1 VAGTVRS
8 LGDERGALGGGTK
21 LRGLGVDEHDPLHL
35 SRQLLERLR
44 LPLPRRVAADDR
56 PLDERARLLRRRKRQ
71 ALVEEPPEGAAHP
84 CERLCGCGTGGAKRV
99 GVDLDAVAEPGED
112 DASSRT
118 RAVEVKQQRLAAV
131 AAELVAR
138 SELAQP

>member
-1 VAGTVRS
+1 
-8 LGDERGALGGGTK
+8 
-21 LRGLGVDEHDPLHL
+21 
-35 SRQLLERLR
+35 
-44 LPLPRRVAADDR
+44 
-56 PLDERARLLRRRKRQ
+56 RARLLRRRKRQ

-131 AAELVAR
+131 AAELVAG
-138 SELAQP
+138 SELAQPFTEGVVERRGERVQRLRERNRERVHLRPARHGDLDRWDSHGAAMLSRVARDPTE